1 MIFNTLLRQ
10 TAANRM
16 RVEKISRKNVER
28 LTALGKQRDKYH
40 VKGKVSD
47 FLEVLT
53 LFLRWQRACGAN
65 LLE

>member
-1 MIFNTLLRQ
+1 LKKTP
-10 TAANRM
+10 
-16 RVEKISRKNVER
+16 RKNVER

-40 VKGKVSD
+40 VKGKMSD
-47 FLEVLT
+47 FLEVLP